1 MRSLF
6 LLQDYVEGAFASVFY
21 AHLAVTVMLALLAW
35 RLCVKCEKVHRHLRF
50 AELLIF
56 AGPAAF
62 FLFFGYHKLILCAEL
77 GDGHSHIPNIS
88 GAWTLLI
95 FSYALF
101 VPNTWRRA
109 CIGHLLM
116 GVCPLAIMGLA
127 YMRSESFA
135 ALSSMGVFQGV
146 FIEHSLIM
154 LLAVVTATVGV
165 KSIGSL
171 RREAFVARQL
181 GQY

>member
-1 MRSLF
+1 
-6 LLQDYVEGAFASVFY
+6 
-21 AHLAVTVMLALLAW
+21 
-35 RLCVKCEKVHRHLRF
+35 
-50 AELLIF
+50 
-56 AGPAAF
+56 
-62 FLFFGYHKLILCAEL
+62 
-77 GDGHSHIPNIS
+77 
-88 GAWTLLI
+88 
-95 FSYALF
+95 
-101 VPNTWRRA
+101 
-109 CIGHLLM
+109 M

-171 RREAFVARQL
+171 RREVFVARQL